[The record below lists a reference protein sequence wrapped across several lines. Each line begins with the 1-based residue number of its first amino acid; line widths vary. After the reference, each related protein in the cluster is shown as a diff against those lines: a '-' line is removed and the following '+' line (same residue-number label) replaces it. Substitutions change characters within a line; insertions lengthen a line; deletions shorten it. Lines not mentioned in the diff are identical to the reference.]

1 MSARWL
7 PRPLALLC
15 LAVLGGCT
23 VGPDF
28 APPEPPQT
36 TGYAREPLPAR
47 TVAADTPFGQAQTLH
62 EGADIPAQWW
72 DLFHCRQLNDLI
84 EQALRAS
91 PDLAAARAA
100 LRQAAEQVKAQRGAY
115 FPQVSAGLAAS
126 RNLDPVAAL
135 SASSASGNPYYSL
148 YTGQLAVSFVPD
160 VFGLNRRTVESLAAQ
175 QENAAFELIAADLTL
190 TSNLVAAAIQEA
202 GLRAQIETTRRIV
215 AVEAQLLDVLHRQF
229 AAGQAA
235 ETDVRAQEAALAQA
249 QQTLPPLEKQL
260 ALQRDQ
266 LTALLGRLPAE
277 EPAEQFALAD
287 LTLPANLPVSL
298 PAELVAQRPDVRA
311 AAATLHAAS
320 AQIGV
325 AVANR
330 LPQIQADGRRRPVGG
345 TVLCFVRARHVVL
358 HPRRR
363 CHPAGVRRLHPAA
376 PRAGGTGGIRSGG
389 GAIPLHGHRCVP
401 ECRRYA
407 AGIAQRRDRAA
418 GRRGVGS
425 CRAPELRHHPQAAGV
440 GGGRHAEPAE
450 RGTDLS
456 TGPAE
461 PDPGANDPA
470 GRYRRAV
477 SGARRRLAETPAG
490 YRGRVYLVGWGRNKP
505 VSDGETAP
513 LRKEAWRTVVL
524 VSYAEPDGDAAE

>member
-330 LPQIQADGRRRPVGG
+330 LPQIRLTAGGGQSAGRFYALFAPGTSFFTLAAGATQPVFDGFTLLHRE
-345 TVLCFVRARHVVL
+345 RA
-358 HPRRR
+358 
-363 CHPAGVRRLHPAA
+363 A
-376 PRAGGTGGIRSGG
+376 RAGFDQAAAQYRSTVIVAFQNVADTLQALHSDATGLQAAAASEVAARRSFDITRKLLELGAVGTLNLLNAEQTYQQARLSLIQAQTTRLADTAALFQALGG
-389 GAIPLHGHRCVP
+389 GWRKRQQDI
-401 ECRRYA
+401 EA
-407 AGIAQRRDRAA
+407 AFILSA
-418 GRRGVGS
+418 G
-425 CRAPELRHHPQAAGV
+425 AGTS
-440 GGGRHAEPAE
+440 R
-450 RGTDLS
+450 
-456 TGPAE
+456 
-461 PDPGANDPA
+461 
-470 GRYRRAV
+470 
-477 SGARRRLAETPAG
+477 
-490 YRGRVYLVGWGRNKP
+490 
-505 VSDGETAP
+505 
-513 LRKEAWRTVVL
+513 
-524 VSYAEPDGDAAE
+524 